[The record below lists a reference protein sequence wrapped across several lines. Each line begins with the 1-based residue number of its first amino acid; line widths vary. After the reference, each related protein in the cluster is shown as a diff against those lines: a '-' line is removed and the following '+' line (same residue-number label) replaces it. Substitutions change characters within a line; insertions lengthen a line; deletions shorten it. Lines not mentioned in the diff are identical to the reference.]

1 MLMKLRMNKRNLK
14 NIVLLGKS
22 TVTLEL
28 FHILKNPIYGYNIL
42 GTFYDGS
49 CDDEEYESQK
59 IASPEALYE
68 WVQPQAEV
76 KEVYASTSEF
86 DKKIIKR
93 LNKFCDNNLIRF
105 YQVPTIVTNN
115 KDVSL
120 IMKGK
125 IAVISSR
132 NEPLADPV
140 NQFIKRAFDLFFST
154 LALITIYPIVYI
166 IVAIIIK
173 RTSPGPVYFKQERTG
188 MNGKIF
194 KCIKFRSMKVNNDAD
209 SLQATKDDPRKYPF
223 GDFMR
228 RTNIDELPQLINVWK
243 GEMSIVGPRP
253 HMLKHT
259 EEYSKIIN
267 KFMVRHLAKP
277 GITGLAQ
284 VTGYRGETKQIDQ
297 MEGRV
302 KKDIEYIENWSI
314 WLDLRI
320 IIKTL
325 NKMISGDKNAY

>member
-1 MLMKLRMNKRNLK
+1 MNKRNLK

-120 IMKGK
+120 IMKEK

>member
-1 MLMKLRMNKRNLK
+1 MKLRMNKRNLK

-68 WVQPQAEV
+68 WVQPQAGV

-120 IMKGK
+120 IMKEK

>member
-1 MLMKLRMNKRNLK
+1 MNKRNLK

-22 TVTLEL
+22 TVILEL

>member
-1 MLMKLRMNKRNLK
+1 MNKRNLK

-22 TVTLEL
+22 TVILEL

-120 IMKGK
+120 IMKEK